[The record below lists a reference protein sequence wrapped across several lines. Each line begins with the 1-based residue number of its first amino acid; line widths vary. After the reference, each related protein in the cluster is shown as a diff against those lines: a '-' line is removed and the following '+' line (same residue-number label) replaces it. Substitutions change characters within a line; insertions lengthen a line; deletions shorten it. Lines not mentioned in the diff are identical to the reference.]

1 MKGFTRTTL
10 ASLILLLLSSPVTD
24 AQPLRIAIGAVSVAH
39 VPGII
44 ALEGGYFAQQ
54 NLQPELIMIRGGPQT
69 VAALVGGDVGFAQV
83 FSVPIVSAKLGG
95 ADPVMIAGLVNEPLF
110 SLMAVRGIEKPQDL
124 RGKTF
129 GITTFGSASDIA
141 LRLALPKWGL
151 KAETDAVILQVR
163 GIPEILTAMQT
174 GAVQAGMVSPPT
186 NVTAMKAGFRELAFL
201 PKLGIS
207 FQHTT
212 LSTTRRYL
220 AKNRETA
227 IKVLRAYNAGIR
239 RVKTDKPF
247 TMKILSKYFRTT
259 DQEILESTYNSALS
273 VFRDIPYPT
282 LPGIQSTLDFLALSD
297 PKAKRAKPNEFVDA
311 SLLEEIEKSPQRQ

>member
-1 MKGFTRTTL
+1 MTGMIRKTL
-10 ASLILLLLSSPVTD
+10 GIAILLVVSTSTAR
-24 AQPLRIAIGAVSVAH
+24 AQQLRIAIGAVSVAH
-39 VPGII
+39 LPGIV
-44 ALEGGYFAQQ
+44 ALEGGYFARQ

-69 VAALVGGDVGFAQV
+69 VAALLGGDVAFAQV
-83 FSVPIVSAKLGG
+83 FSVPLVSAKLGG
-95 ADPVMIAGLVNEPLF
+95 ADPVIVAGLVNEPLF
-110 SLMAVRGIEKPQDL
+110 SLMTVPSIEKPADL

-151 KAETDAVILQVR
+151 KPETDAMILQVR

-174 GAVQAGMVSPPT
+174 GAVHAGMVSPPT

-220 AKNRETA
+220 AKNRDVAVKT
-227 IKVLRAYNAGIR
+227 LRAYANGIR
-239 RVKTDKPF
+239 RIKTDKPF
-247 TMKILSKYFRTT
+247 TMKALSKYFRTN
-259 DQEILESTYNSALS
+259 DQEILESTYNSALA
-273 VFRDIPYPT
+273 VFREIPYPT
-282 LPGIQSTLDFLALSD
+282 LQGIQSTLDFLGQTN
-297 PKAKRAKPNEFVDA
+297 PKAKQAKPAEFVDGTM
-311 SLLEEIEKSPQRQ
+311 LEEIEKSGL